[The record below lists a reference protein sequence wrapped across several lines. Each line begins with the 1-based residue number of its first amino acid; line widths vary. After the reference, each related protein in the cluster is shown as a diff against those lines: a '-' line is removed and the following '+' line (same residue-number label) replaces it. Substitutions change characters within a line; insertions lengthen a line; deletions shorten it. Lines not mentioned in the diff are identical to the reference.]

1 MPVPVRRLEE
11 IVPGD
16 DLPSVDAQAP
26 GADATLTLTRATLD
40 DISLQNT
47 TFPAALQ
54 SGRITI
60 AGQREKLGELLGM
73 LDTFVPA
80 FPTVEPRPER

>member
-1 MPVPVRRLEE
+1 MKLSTAMRLSPPVYVA
-11 IVPGD
+11 
-16 DLPSVDAQAP
+16 DAQAP
-26 GADATLTLTRATLD
+26 DADATLTLTRATLD

-54 SGRITI
+54 SGRNTI
-60 AGQREKLGELLGM
+60 AGQRQKLGELLGM
-73 LDTFVPA
+73 LDTFAPA